1 MDLKQLLMLAL
12 MVSILTTVFAFG
24 LKATRDDLLY
34 IVRRPGLLARS
45 LLAVFVI
52 MPIVAV
58 ILVEAFDFRPA
69 VETVLVALAL
79 SPVPPILPR
88 KEAKAGGRSP
98 YGLGLMVILSV
109 LAIAAVPVG
118 LLMIEQIFGRQLA
131 GSPATVAVVVTK
143 GTLAPLL
150 AGMAVRALWPA
161 VAARIERPISLVG
174 AVLLPVAALALFAGA
189 FEAIWAAIGDGT
201 VLAMVI
207 LTVAGLATGHVL
219 GRPDPEHSMVLAL
232 STACRHPGLALTI
245 ATTSFPNQQFGA
257 IVLLYLIVNAI
268 AGLPYLKWHQ
278 RRHVSAAVV
287 HAH

>member
-1 MDLKQLLMLAL
+1 MLMLAL
-12 MVSILTTVFAFG
+12 MVSILVTVFAFG

-34 IVRRPGLLARS
+34 IVRRPRLLARS

-52 MPIVAV
+52 MPIAAV

-69 VETVLVALAL
+69 VEIVLVALAL

-88 KEAKAGGRSP
+88 KEARAGGHSP

-109 LAIAAVPVG
+109 LAIAAAPLG
-118 LLMIEQIFGRQLA
+118 LLVIEQIFGRHLVA
-131 GSPATVAVVVTK
+131 SPDTVAAVVTK

-150 AGMAVRALWPA
+150 AGMAVHAWWPA
-161 VAARIERPISLVG
+161 AAARIERTIRLVG
-174 AVLLPVAALALFAGA
+174 VVLLPIAALAVCAGSL
-189 FEAIWAAIGDGT
+189 EAIWAAVGDGT

-207 LTVAGLATGHVL
+207 LTVAGLAIGHVL
-219 GRPDPEHSMVLAL
+219 GGPDPEQSVVLAL
-232 STACRHPGLALTI
+232 STACRHPGLALAV
-245 ATTSFPNQQFGA
+245 ATASFPNQQFGP

-268 AGLPYLKWHQ
+268 VGIPYLEWH
-278 RRHVSAAVV
+278 RRRRVAGAVA